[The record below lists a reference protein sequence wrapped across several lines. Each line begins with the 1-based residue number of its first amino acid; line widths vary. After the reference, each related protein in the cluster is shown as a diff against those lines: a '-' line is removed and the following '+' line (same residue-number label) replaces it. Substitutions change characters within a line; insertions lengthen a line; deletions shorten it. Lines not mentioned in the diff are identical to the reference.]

1 MVQVTGIGGFFFRAR
16 DPQAL
21 AAWYEKHL
29 GIVNGA
35 TTFWVQGSGPTA
47 FTALDADTDYIP
59 QGTAAMLNLRVDDLA
74 EMLTKLAS
82 DGVAI
87 EGRSAWNSE
96 IGNFARI
103 YDPEGNPIEL
113 WEPAK
118 T

>member
-16 DPQAL
+16 NPEAL

-29 GIVNGA
+29 GIANGA
-35 TTFWVQGSGPTA
+35 TTFWVQGGGPTA
-47 FTALDADTDYIP
+47 FTALEAETDYIP
-59 QGTAAMLNLRVDDLA
+59 QGKDAMLNLRVDNLA

-87 EGRSAWNSE
+87 EGRPAWNSE
-96 IGNFARI
+96 IGSFARI

-113 WEPAK
+113 WEPAN

>member
-1 MVQVTGIGGFFFRAR
+1 
-16 DPQAL
+16 
-21 AAWYEKHL
+21 
-29 GIVNGA
+29 
-35 TTFWVQGSGPTA
+35 
-47 FTALDADTDYIP
+47 
-59 QGTAAMLNLRVDDLA
+59 MLNLRVDNLA

-87 EGRSAWNSE
+87 EGHSAWNSE